1 MPPVLSPTEIHD
13 VNTRYHDLAAEH
25 YDSKWGID
33 FGELGCA
40 QVLAK
45 LRKALGQ
52 EPGRYPRSLEIG
64 AGTGYFTL
72 NMMRAGVIG
81 EATCTDISQGMLS
94 VLQDNAHRSGC
105 SVSTE
110 PAEAESLPFTDGSFE
125 LVFGHAVLHHIPDL
139 PRAFTEF
146 ARVLAPGGTLLFA
159 GEPSRQGD
167 RLASVP
173 KRLGGSVAPL
183 WRRAIGARPARAG
196 SGDEPDAALE
206 RVVDVHA
213 FLPAELEAF
222 ARGAQL
228 EDVRVNGEE
237 LLANWFGWMNRSLE
251 ATAEPSD
258 VPFLWR
264 QYAHKGYLLLQE
276 LDRRLFEPRLPAAVF
291 YNLMITARKPS

>member
-1 MPPVLSPTEIHD
+1 MSGSVRSPVSASGGTPSGWSRCTWTVAVNGSEGRSARQTGGRPTAPTSIWCRAMPPVLSPTEIHD

-125 LVFGHAVLHHIPDL
+125 LVFGHA
-139 PRAFTEF
+139 
-146 ARVLAPGGTLLFA
+146 
-159 GEPSRQGD
+159 
-167 RLASVP
+167 
-173 KRLGGSVAPL
+173 
-183 WRRAIGARPARAG
+183 
-196 SGDEPDAALE
+196 
-206 RVVDVHA
+206 
-213 FLPAELEAF
+213 
-222 ARGAQL
+222 
-228 EDVRVNGEE
+228 
-237 LLANWFGWMNRSLE
+237 
-251 ATAEPSD
+251 
-258 VPFLWR
+258 
-264 QYAHKGYLLLQE
+264 
-276 LDRRLFEPRLPAAVF
+276 
-291 YNLMITARKPS
+291 